1 MKTPETACHWANR
14 KNWQL
19 ISAGFTILVGK
30 IDGLKEEFGA
40 DRKQDKMS
48 TLIDGLQKSV
58 NPTIVQQLKGK
69 KLVVS
74 TGNLSLA
81 TMLTGLPADDL
92 LNKYPLPQELKD
104 MVKNYQPPKAK
115 TPPSSTVSA
124 FAIAFGNKAPVQ
136 QNTPAPAQQGYT
148 TEQEDMYIAL
158 AAKDLFKQIA
168 GHLEPIMEKQGQK
181 ENESTWVFKVVDKP
195 QFQEVAASL
204 FRGGETNNEDGSMI
218 MTYGL
223 LKTITN

>member
-30 IDGLKEEFGA
+30 IDGLKEEFNA

-104 MVKNYQPPKAK
+104 MVKNYQPK
-115 TPPSSTVSA
+115 TKPQSNTVNA
-124 FAIAFGNKAPVQ
+124 FAIAFGGNKTPAQPNAPV
-136 QNTPAPAQQGYT
+136 PAQQAYT
-148 TEQEDMYIAL
+148 VEQEDMYIAL

-181 ENESTWVFKVVDKP
+181 ENEVTWVFKVVDKP

-218 MTYGL
+218 VTYGL